1 MANIND
7 IVFMKPSVDD
17 TQADR
22 MRIPAAA
29 NAMGKV
35 VHNMEQAMDE
45 DEGDELEFIAAAH
58 ALIIVDAAL
67 TAMEEDDASDLHEQ
81 QAAASSSKQQQAAA
95 SSTAAAAAALQ
106 LLEADAVA
114 DSQYQAAPCS
124 KTRCFLTS
132 LHTPS
137 VRITPWAVGDF

>member
-1 MANIND
+1 
-7 IVFMKPSVDD
+7 
-17 TQADR
+17 
-22 MRIPAAA
+22 
-29 NAMGKV
+29 
-35 VHNMEQAMDE
+35 MDE

-67 TAMEEDDASDLHEQ
+67 TAMEEDDASDLHE
-81 QAAASSSKQQQAAA
+81 QQAAA